1 MSSAGVAGEQ
11 SASVEVLSTLWIKL
25 HNANMNLFKNL

>member
-11 SASVEVLSTLWIKL
+11 SASVEVLSTLSKIT
-25 HNANMNLFKNL
+25 HANMNLFKIL